1 MKSKSVS
8 HIHSFIISF
17 VSFVSLSLSRSL
29 GLASSHLKRVKRS
42 HALDV
47 RLASRLARIFRHSS
61 SSVHR
66 HTLTIIIR
74 STLDMRAATA
84 RVGPMSS
91 SATTRCVA
99 SALARAST
107 RSVAAEDDGRRPPRG
122 ASVASSRR
130 RRGASARARAAAV
143 ARSGSAFVVDP
154 SARDAREREVRETET
169 RARTRLERG
178 WRF

>member
-74 STLDMRAATA
+74 ASLDMRAATA
-84 RVGPMSS
+84 RAGPTSS

-107 RSVAAEDDGRRPPRG
+107 RSVAAEDGRRPPRG